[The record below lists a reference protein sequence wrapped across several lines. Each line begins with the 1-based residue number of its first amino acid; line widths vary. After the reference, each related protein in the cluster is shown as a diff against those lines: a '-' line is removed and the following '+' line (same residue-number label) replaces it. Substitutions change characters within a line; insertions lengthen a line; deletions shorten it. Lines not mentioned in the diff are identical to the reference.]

1 MSRLVYFDCASGASG
16 DMILGALVDL
26 GLPLDILRQEL
37 AKVPLGGYRL
47 EARQVDR
54 SGLRATKVD
63 VVIDGQLLLSEGTLI
78 APRAP
83 KAGA

>member
-1 MSRLVYFDCASGASG
+1 MKIGIFGAGAIGTYVGAHLISGG
-16 DMILGALVDL
+16 
-26 GLPLDILRQEL
+26 E
-37 AKVPLGGYRL
+37 
-47 EARQVDR
+47 
-54 SGLRATKVD
+54 D

>member
-1 MSRLVYFDCASGASG
+1 VDVSRTFQGRSVIAKGLSGG
-16 DMILGALVDL
+16 
-26 GLPLDILRQEL
+26 E
-37 AKVPLGGYRL
+37 
-47 EARQVDR
+47 
-54 SGLRATKVD
+54 D